1 MHKDALTPL
10 VFIYLLIAILC
21 FKETL
26 CHPICSASPFAFS
39 LSSYLV
45 LAGSQPPL
53 SDIYGS
59 TMAGYWCVWKINGN
73 GRRKGNCPFASS
85 PRKIEL
91 SRLSRLCV
99 SIIHSS
105 DLYWPLIEVFMVL
118 LWYHLVEIDS
128 FVLLC
133 RLFAVF
139 CCHLTIPVWPLTHG
153 HNVHQSGW
161 TQRLNVALSLASMSR
176 NEPTV
181 SHIHCTAN
189 P

>member
-1 MHKDALTPL
+1 MIAFLFITP
-10 VFIYLLIAILC
+10 YAILYAYANIQWH
-21 FKETL
+21 FISIFRDSFIIIW
-26 CHPICSASPFAFS
+26 CHSRFVYSFSLSVSIALYLSPLSLSVSLSLSLSLSDSLSFALS

-139 CCHLTIPVWPLTHG
+139 CCRLTIPV
-153 HNVHQSGW
+153 
-161 TQRLNVALSLASMSR
+161 
-176 NEPTV
+176 
-181 SHIHCTAN
+181 
-189 P
+189 